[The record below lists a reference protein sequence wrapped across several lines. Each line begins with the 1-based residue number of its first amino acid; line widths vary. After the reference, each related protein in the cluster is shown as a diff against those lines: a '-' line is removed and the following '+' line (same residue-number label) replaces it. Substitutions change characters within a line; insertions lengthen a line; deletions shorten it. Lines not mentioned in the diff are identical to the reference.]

1 MEFNGKDLN
10 IDKLVDEIDIK
21 NNFRVNRGN
30 DIYLSNNQIRILERN
45 KIDYKKYSSLAS
57 LIFDIEEYLNT
68 ALEIDEE
75 LDDLLVDLSEL
86 NYYKNTN
93 K

>member
-1 MEFNGKDLN
+1 MKVNGQELN
-10 IDKLVDEIDIK
+10 IETIVDEIDIK
-21 NNFRVNRGN
+21 NNFRINRGN
-30 DIYLSNNQIRILERN
+30 DIYLSNNQISILERN
-45 KIDYKKYSSLAS
+45 KIDYKKYSSLSS

-68 ALEIDEE
+68 TSEIDDE
-75 LDDLLVDLSEL
+75 LDELLTDLSEL

>member
-10 IDKLVDEIDIK
+10 IDNLVDEIDIK

-30 DIYLSNNQIRILERN
+30 DIYLSNNQISILERN
-45 KIDYKKYSSLAS
+45 QIDYKKYSSLAS

-68 ALEIDEE
+68 TSEIDEE
-75 LDDLLVDLSEL
+75 LDELLVDLSEL
-86 NYYKNTN
+86 NYYKNIN

>member
-1 MEFNGKDLN
+1 MEFNGKELN
-10 IDKLVDEIDIK
+10 IDKLVDEMDIK

-45 KIDYKKYSSLAS
+45 QIDYKKYSSLAS

-68 ALEIDEE
+68 TSEIDEE

>member
-1 MEFNGKDLN
+1 MEFNGKELN
-10 IDKLVDEIDIK
+10 IDNLVDEIDIK

-30 DIYLSNNQIRILERN
+30 GIYLSNNQIRILERN
-45 KIDYKKYSSLAS
+45 KIDYRKYSSLSS
-57 LIFDIEEYLNT
+57 LIFDIEENLNT
-68 ALEIDEE
+68 TSEIDEE